1 MSGKKLS
8 LIMNFPET
16 VLIWWISMLLASSP
30 VAVVTSGSALTTGSN
45 VTLDDL
51 YMLLASI
58 NGLLVRINEY
68 FDYIVAFA
76 VVILLCVLYY
86 RYIEYFT
93 RF

>member
-1 MSGKKLS
+1 
-8 LIMNFPET
+8 
-16 VLIWWISMLLASSP
+16 MLLASSP

-45 VTLDDL
+45 VTACDL

>member
-1 MSGKKLS
+1 
-8 LIMNFPET
+8 
-16 VLIWWISMLLASSP
+16 MLLASSP

-86 RYIEYFT
+86 RYREYFT

>member
-1 MSGKKLS
+1 
-8 LIMNFPET
+8 MNFPET

-30 VAVVTSGSALTTGSN
+30 VAVVTSGSALTTGSD

>member
-1 MSGKKLS
+1 
-8 LIMNFPET
+8 
-16 VLIWWISMLLASSP
+16 MLLASSP
-30 VAVVTSGSALTTGSN
+30 VTVVTSGSALTTGSD

-51 YMLLASI
+51 YMLLVSI

>member
-1 MSGKKLS
+1 
-8 LIMNFPET
+8 MNFPET
-16 VLIWWISMLLASSP
+16 VLIWWTSMLLASSP

-51 YMLLASI
+51 YMLLSSI

>member
-1 MSGKKLS
+1 
-8 LIMNFPET
+8 
-16 VLIWWISMLLASSP
+16 MLLASSP
-30 VAVVTSGSALTTGSN
+30 VAVVTSGPALTTGSN

>member
-1 MSGKKLS
+1 
-8 LIMNFPET
+8 
-16 VLIWWISMLLASSP
+16 MLLASSP

-51 YMLLASI
+51 YMFLVSI

-76 VVILLCVLYY
+76 VVILLCILYY

>member
-1 MSGKKLS
+1 
-8 LIMNFPET
+8 
-16 VLIWWISMLLASSP
+16 MLLASSP

-51 YMLLASI
+51 YMLLVSI
-58 NGLLVRINEY
+58 NGLFVRINEY

>member
-1 MSGKKLS
+1 
-8 LIMNFPET
+8 MNFPET

-51 YMLLASI
+51 YVLLASI

>member
-1 MSGKKLS
+1 
-8 LIMNFPET
+8 MNFPGT

>member
-1 MSGKKLS
+1 
-8 LIMNFPET
+8 MNFPET

>member
-1 MSGKKLS
+1 
-8 LIMNFPET
+8 
-16 VLIWWISMLLASSP
+16 MLLASSP
-30 VAVVTSGSALTTGSN
+30 AADVVSGSALTIDSAG
-45 VTLDDL
+45 VTLDNV
-51 YMLLASI
+51 YELLVSI

-76 VVILLCVLYY
+76 VVILLCILYY

>member
-1 MSGKKLS
+1 
-8 LIMNFPET
+8 MNFPET

-51 YMLLASI
+51 YILLASI

>member
-1 MSGKKLS
+1 
-8 LIMNFPET
+8 
-16 VLIWWISMLLASSP
+16 MLLASSP

-68 FDYIVAFA
+68 FDSIAAFA

>member
-1 MSGKKLS
+1 
-8 LIMNFPET
+8 
-16 VLIWWISMLLASSP
+16 MLLASSP

-86 RYIEYFT
+86 RYIEFHAVLAWE
-93 RF
+93 RG

>member
-1 MSGKKLS
+1 
-8 LIMNFPET
+8 
-16 VLIWWISMLLASSP
+16 MLLASSP
-30 VAVVTSGSALTTGSN
+30 VAVVTSGSALITTGSN

>member
-1 MSGKKLS
+1 
-8 LIMNFPET
+8 MNFPET

-30 VAVVTSGSALTTGSN
+30 VGVVTSGSALTTGSN

>member
-1 MSGKKLS
+1 
-8 LIMNFPET
+8 MNFPGT

-58 NGLLVRINEY
+58 NGLPKCVRKRMH

>member
-1 MSGKKLS
+1 
-8 LIMNFPET
+8 
-16 VLIWWISMLLASSP
+16 MLLASSP

-51 YMLLASI
+51 YVLLASI

-76 VVILLCVLYY
+76 EVILLCVLYY

>member
-1 MSGKKLS
+1 
-8 LIMNFPET
+8 MNFPET

-51 YMLLASI
+51 YMLLVSI

>member
-1 MSGKKLS
+1 
-8 LIMNFPET
+8 
-16 VLIWWISMLLASSP
+16 MLLASSP
-30 VAVVTSGSALTTGSN
+30 VAVVTSGSALTTGNN

>member
-1 MSGKKLS
+1 
-8 LIMNFPET
+8 
-16 VLIWWISMLLASSP
+16 MLLASSP

-51 YMLLASI
+51 YMLLVSI
-58 NGLLVRINEY
+58 NRLLVRINEY

>member
-1 MSGKKLS
+1 
-8 LIMNFPET
+8 
-16 VLIWWISMLLASSP
+16 MLLASSP

-58 NGLLVRINEY
+58 NGLLVHINEY
-68 FDYIVAFA
+68 FDYIVAFV

>member
-1 MSGKKLS
+1 
-8 LIMNFPET
+8 
-16 VLIWWISMLLASSP
+16 MLLASSP

-68 FDYIVAFA
+68 FDYIVA
-76 VVILLCVLYY
+76 ICCGHTLMCSLLPIY
-86 RYIEYFT
+86 
-93 RF
+93 

>member
-1 MSGKKLS
+1 
-8 LIMNFPET
+8 
-16 VLIWWISMLLASSP
+16 MLLASSP
-30 VAVVTSGSALTTGSN
+30 VAVVTSGSALTAGSN

-51 YMLLASI
+51 YVLLVSI

>member
-1 MSGKKLS
+1 
-8 LIMNFPET
+8 
-16 VLIWWISMLLASSP
+16 MLLASSP
-30 VAVVTSGSALTTGSN
+30 TAVVTSGSALTTGSN

-76 VVILLCVLYY
+76 VVILLCILYY

>member
-1 MSGKKLS
+1 
-8 LIMNFPET
+8 
-16 VLIWWISMLLASSP
+16 MLLASSP
-30 VAVVTSGSALTTGSN
+30 VAVVTSGSALTPGSN

-51 YMLLASI
+51 YILLASI

>member
-1 MSGKKLS
+1 
-8 LIMNFPET
+8 
-16 VLIWWISMLLASSP
+16 MLLASSP
-30 VAVVTSGSALTTGSN
+30 VAAVTSGSALTTGSN

>member
-1 MSGKKLS
+1 
-8 LIMNFPET
+8 MNFPET
-16 VLIWWISMLLASSP
+16 VLIWWISMSLASSP

>member
-1 MSGKKLS
+1 
-8 LIMNFPET
+8 MNFPET
-16 VLIWWISMLLASSP
+16 VLIWWISRLLASSP

>member
-1 MSGKKLS
+1 
-8 LIMNFPET
+8 
-16 VLIWWISMLLASSP
+16 MLLASSP

-51 YMLLASI
+51 YVLLASI
-58 NGLLVRINEY
+58 NGLLVCINEY

>member
-1 MSGKKLS
+1 
-8 LIMNFPET
+8 
-16 VLIWWISMLLASSP
+16 MLLASSP

-51 YMLLASI
+51 YMLLVSI

-68 FDYIVAFA
+68 FDYIVTFA

-86 RYIEYFT
+86 RYIEYFS

>member
-1 MSGKKLS
+1 
-8 LIMNFPET
+8 
-16 VLIWWISMLLASSP
+16 MLLASSP

-58 NGLLVRINEY
+58 NGLLVRIHEY

>member
-1 MSGKKLS
+1 M
-8 LIMNFPET
+8 IMNFPET

-51 YMLLASI
+51 YMLLVSI

>member
-1 MSGKKLS
+1 
-8 LIMNFPET
+8 
-16 VLIWWISMLLASSP
+16 MLLASSP

-68 FDYIVAFA
+68 FDYIVVFA

>member
-1 MSGKKLS
+1 
-8 LIMNFPET
+8 
-16 VLIWWISMLLASSP
+16 MLLASSP

-51 YMLLASI
+51 YVLLASI

-76 VVILLCVLYY
+76 GYEECVACICLLFCLCLVCGCVSG
-86 RYIEYFT
+86 ICSKAGM
-93 RF
+93 